1 MNRVTE
7 WLKRLFEIELDN
19 DTLAVLNVI
28 VNGTYLKHTKPVRGE
43 DEHFIAYGNK
53 TYKLT
58 EWCGVFKKIE
68 QLYSGKCLSSFTH
81 SAKKIISKE
90 LEKKNREWNKSVI
103 VDMEKEK

>member
-1 MNRVTE
+1 MTRLIE
-7 WLKRLFEIELDN
+7 WLKRLFEVKLDN

-28 VNGTYLKHTKPVRGE
+28 VKGTYLKHAKPVRGE

-68 QLYSGKCLSSFTH
+68 QLDSGKCLPSFSH

-90 LEKKNREWNKSVI
+90 IEKKNREWNESVI
-103 VDMEKEK
+103 ADMEKEK